1 MRSLEFS
8 ICNAASLWI
17 IYAHISAKF
26 ERTEIYRM
34 RVMDMY
40 YN

>member
-17 IYAHISAKF
+17 IYAHICAKF
-26 ERTEIYRM
+26 ERIYRM